1 MLIAMTLRLSV
12 MIFERTSMSKHNVY
26 AEQKPWRTPSVVIQI
41 ISIKHWHFITHDTI
55 TAIFQIDSLR
65 LITDIFERTNMS
77 KHNVY
82 VQQNR
87 DKHHFQ
93 VDSLRLITD
102 IFERTNMSKHN
113 VYAQQK
119 PWQTPCVII
128 QTSSHGY
135 WTITNIIQT
144 KQICCS
150 RLTYS
155 YMNQWMWMARRV
167 VTAKYVKWLCEP
179 ICQNTMYMQ
188 KKIRDGHHPYVYPNV
203 KPLNFPGRV
212 DFRPSPY

>member
-82 VQQNR
+82 
-87 DKHHFQ
+87 
-93 VDSLRLITD
+93 
-102 IFERTNMSKHN
+102 
-113 VYAQQK
+113 AQQK
-119 PWQTPCVII
+119 PWRTPCVII

-203 KPLNFPGRV
+203 KHINFPGRV